1 MKTHSISHLFTVLL
15 IISITVHAQEEWTE
29 WTDDED
35 GGEEFNNEFHDVDTD
50 NTDSGDFISNI
61 NSHSD

>member
-1 MKTHSISHLFTVLL
+1 MKTHSISNLFTVLL
-15 IISITVHAQEEWTE
+15 IISIPVYAQEEWTE
-29 WTDDED
+29 WTDDEE

-50 NTDSGDFISNI
+50 NTDSGDISNI

>member
-15 IISITVHAQEEWTE
+15 IISIPVHAQEEWTE
-29 WTDDED
+29 WTGDED

-50 NTDSGDFISNI
+50 NTDSGDISNI

>member
-15 IISITVHAQEEWTE
+15 IISIPVYAQEEWTE
-29 WTDDED
+29 WTDDEE

-50 NTDSGDFISNI
+50 NTDSGDISNI